1 MIDTLRQVIE
11 QVEQLDTDK
20 QSIVAGRFQQV
31 LEELEAQEWRELFH
45 SPRSAPALERLIE
58 QALAEDDA
66 GETEE
71 GGWAL

>member
-1 MIDTLRQVIE
+1 MIDTLRRVIE

-20 QSIVAGRFQQV
+20 QSIVAGRFQEV

-45 SPRSAPALERLIE
+45 DPRSIPALERLIE
-58 QALAEDDA
+58 QALVEDDA

-71 GGWAL
+71 GGWVL

>member
-1 MIDTLRQVIE
+1 MIDTLRRVIE

-20 QSIVAGRFQQV
+20 QSIVAGRFQEV

-71 GGWAL
+71 GGWVL

>member
-58 QALAEDDA
+58 QALTEDDA

>member
-1 MIDTLRQVIE
+1 M
-11 QVEQLDTDK
+11 
-20 QSIVAGRFQQV
+20 
-31 LEELEAQEWRELFH
+31 EAQEWRELFH